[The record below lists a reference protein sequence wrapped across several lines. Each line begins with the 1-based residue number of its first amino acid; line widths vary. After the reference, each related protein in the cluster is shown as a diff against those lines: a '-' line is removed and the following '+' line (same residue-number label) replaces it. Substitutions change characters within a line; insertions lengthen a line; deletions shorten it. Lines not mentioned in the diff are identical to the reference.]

1 MHLNDS
7 LGRTEG
13 INYVC
18 NLHEQACAVGA
29 EAYAKYN
36 NQLGVAMVTVGPGA
50 TNTITGVAGAWMDSS
65 PVLFLSGQVKR
76 ADMKGDSGVRNR
88 GVQEVDIV
96 TIVKSITKYA
106 VSITDPSSVRFHL
119 EKALHLAT
127 SGRPGPVW
135 IEIPLDVQAIQID
148 PATLSGYIP
157 ETDMGTL
164 GGDELKVKVR
174 EVISLLNSS
183 ERPFLLF
190 GNGVRL
196 SGAETA
202 ARQLIEA
209 LKIPFGLTW
218 PAMDLVP
225 DCHPLLVGRPGP
237 MAPRGANFALQNSDL
252 LLTIGARLD
261 LVLTAF
267 APEKLARAARKVMV
281 DIDPKEVQKMEQYL
295 DIPICTDGGLF
306 LREMLAQISGVQ
318 SKPRAAW
325 TDRCSDWKIKYP
337 LVLPLHR
344 QSDEPVSMFY
354 LTEILSEELAEGD
367 LVVPTSSGNAIETF
381 LLAFKPKLNQ
391 RVFITTALGPMGFG
405 LPASIGGCIAHGG
418 KRTICIEGDGGV
430 QMNIQEFETIA
441 RLKLPIKI
449 FIINNN
455 GYGSIV
461 ASQKVYFGRLTG
473 ADSTSGLTLPDVT
486 EVAAAYGL
494 PVRWITSQKNLRAE
508 VREILN
514 THGPVVIEVLVV
526 PDEPRQP
533 RVSSMQ
539 KPDGTMVSKPLEDM
553 FPFLD
558 RDELRSNMIIPLIEE

>member
-1 MHLNDS
+1 
-7 LGRTEG
+7 
-13 INYVC
+13 
-18 NLHEQACAVGA
+18 
-29 EAYAKYN
+29 
-36 NQLGVAMVTVGPGA
+36 
-50 TNTITGVAGAWMDSS
+50 
-65 PVLFLSGQVKR
+65 
-76 ADMKGDSGVRNR
+76 
-88 GVQEVDIV
+88 
-96 TIVKSITKYA
+96 
-106 VSITDPSSVRFHL
+106 
-119 EKALHLAT
+119 
-127 SGRPGPVW
+127 
-135 IEIPLDVQAIQID
+135 
-148 PATLSGYIP
+148 
-157 ETDMGTL
+157 
-164 GGDELKVKVR
+164 
-174 EVISLLNSS
+174 
-183 ERPFLLF
+183 
-190 GNGVRL
+190 
-196 SGAETA
+196 
-202 ARQLIEA
+202 
-209 LKIPFGLTW
+209 
-218 PAMDLVP
+218 MDLVP

-237 MAPRGANFALQNSDL
+237 MAPRGANFALQNSDF

-295 DIPICTDGGLF
+295 DIPICTDAGLF

-354 LTEILSEELAEGD
+354 LTEVLSGELAEGD

-494 PVRWITSQKNLRAE
+494 PVRRITSQKNLRAE